1 MRIKDDALKCVVF
14 IGMEIERDSV
24 KKNVWC
30 GTGFLVSRTSDKFA
44 TANFVYLVTA
54 RHVVAQIGKKDFF
67 VRINTKDGKSSVF
80 HAGSN
85 IKWFFHPKAD
95 ESSDVAVYPLILEK
109 AAFETLDYAAIS
121 TKNFVADAT
130 IQSDG
135 IGVGDDVF
143 ITGLFAHFSGNEKN
157 FPIVRMGNIA
167 MIPSEPVPTSS
178 FGNMEVYLI
187 ESHSIGGLSGS
198 PVFVLKQFEIGRWR
212 VYLLGLIHGHWQI
225 DSRKIDD
232 VSIDDS
238 NAMAGVNVGIAMVA
252 PAKKILE
259 AIEQESLAK
268 VRAKLEEQW
277 IKANPPTSG

>member
-1 MRIKDDALKCVVF
+1 MRIRDDALKCVAF

-30 GTGFLVSRTSDKFA
+30 GTGFLVSRTSDRFT

-54 RHVVAQIGKKDFF
+54 RHVVAQIGERDFF

-85 IKWFFHPKAD
+85 IKWFFHPKED

-109 AAFETLDYAAIS
+109 EAFETLDYAAIS
-121 TKNFVADAT
+121 SKNFVTDAN

-135 IGVGDDVF
+135 IGAGDDVF

-178 FGNMEVYLI
+178 FGNMEIYLI

-198 PVFVLKQFEIGRWR
+198 PVFVLKQIEIGRWR
-212 VYLLGLIHGHWQI
+212 IYLLGLIHGHWQI
-225 DSRKIDD
+225 DSRNIVDA
-232 VSIDDS
+232 SIGDS
-238 NAMAGVNVGIAMVA
+238 TAMEGSVLGNWYLFPSDRTAGLSS
-252 PAKKILE
+252 P
-259 AIEQESLAK
+259 
-268 VRAKLEEQW
+268 
-277 IKANPPTSG
+277 